1 MNKYTV
7 YTTCIILILLS
18 GWIHITAARTR
29 AVNLPNATINTTL
42 RDGALEAWGTSTNNL
57 HALAG
62 DAVTTT
68 SQIAVGDHHA
78 IALRSDGTLRGWGIN
93 TTGELTIPSDA
104 TNIVQVDVGI
114 TMSVALKRTGSV
126 VMWGL
131 ASSITPPTGSTPPSD
146 VTRIAAGDNHIIL
159 LRSNGTVMVYGAS
172 TQQTLPAQLS
182 GKVIVAIAA
191 GSTTSLALDNTGTL
205 YRWGS
210 NGTLPSLVT
219 SDVVGIFA
227 HGDTIG
233 ALKNDGTLVLWGN
246 VANLTNLPDDTIV
259 TGNSTSGCPCVSI
272 PNMAELRQF
281 EVAAWGVAITRKNGA
296 ALVLPYANSTAPSDI
311 PTDILQLGTH
321 YRHAA
326 GIAVH
331 TPQIIATAT
340 IPTPRNLTLRLPV
353 ALRGIGQLS
362 VWGGSSA
369 IRTIPISVTNN
380 LSQVVAGSGFIAV
393 LRNDSTVIAW
403 GENESGQTTVPSSL
417 SIARTNTDPL
427 RIVGLAAGAR
437 HALAVR
443 ANGSVV
449 AWGDNTFGQRTVPAN
464 LTTAIQVATG
474 DRHSLALLQNGTVV
488 CWGDTT
494 FGQCP
499 PPTLL
504 GVAQIRAEGW
514 HSVALLYNKTAVA
527 WGRNNMGQILLPKTQ
542 NTVDIATSNS
552 ATALLQANGSVIVV
566 GDSTAQQSDLSDI
579 SFQQLGAGA
588 YHFLGIT
595 TQGTVQ
601 GWGLNSSNQLD
612 VPAGLQNVFAVAGGS
627 NFSVALRYNQLT
639 PTTTPL
645 STTTIPTV
653 NLPTIPTAL
662 PQPTYSAMTVWG
674 SLGTIPPVTDTD
686 IVAAAI
692 TSDTIGIVHQDGSVT
707 LNQASGSLFP
717 TPPSNAQSNVQS
729 IQLGDFGAVVS
740 RDRKLIV
747 WGNAPSVPVAFQ
759 QHIREISLMANHLV
773 IVTIDNRIWSNLFPI
788 SATKP
793 IRHIAAGATFAGILY
808 DDGSVAVVSTDN
820 REGVNLVPADAITL
834 SELAAGTN
842 HLVGLRSDGRVIAW
856 GAQRSDVGQTGVPF
870 AAQSGIVAIAAANQ
884 YSIALATDGT
894 LVAWGVLP
902 AGTRTQLTALNTTK
916 NTSALVAGN
925 TILAALQAGVIAPT
939 PAATNTR
946 YPTLTPVAVPS
957 LTARPRT
964 NDIIG
969 NQIGYFTMDNLAPLT
984 QFGSTAGAFTC
995 TAASACPQSER
1006 DRGNQ
1011 RVARFTASRGDELT
1025 SANKFT
1031 LGNSSFT
1038 ISYWLRRER
1047 NDRHDAVLSTGTMGA
1062 ANSFLTMGIDN
1073 ENSIY
1078 CSFFGNDLRSAPWYS
1093 DTNWHHY
1100 ACTFNKTTL
1109 VRQLY
1114 RDGLLIAQDIA
1125 SAPLK
1130 SPAAA
1135 ITIGRRNDNATGLQG
1150 SVDDVIVHS
1159 RVLTPSE
1166 LQTQP
1171 LPSDSRLVTVPFDDI
1186 SVMGISPN
1194 QSQLTCVTVASC
1206 ATFDIGSHDLGVL
1219 VFNGNQQ
1226 MQLSEP
1232 ALLNKGFTI
1241 AYWAQRNNN
1250 GAQTII
1256 TKGKTNQLVMGF
1268 DNSNKPFCKVGT
1280 TIITASTA
1288 ITDNAWHFY
1297 LCSYD
1302 TTKTTLLFAVDRLT
1316 PQTSSATYTDSGT
1329 LLIGRSSNNT
1339 LGFNGVIDD
1348 IFIYTIPASNAMR
1361 ETIYNISNPPSIIPT
1376 TVNAMTATIATP
1388 FSATRTA
1395 TRTATIMQTKT
1406 PLPSTATQVIAYVP
1420 SSTNT
1425 ATSSRTLSPTRSLTS
1440 TRTLSHTKTSTAIA
1454 PPAQSHTPS
1463 ITATATMTRTATA
1476 SATAT
1481 RTGATPT
1488 LTVMK
1493 STRTPLIITRTY
1505 LSRMSPTY
1513 YALTL
1518 TATSR
1523 SLIATQTSFALT
1535 ATAAGTATMAAQ
1547 QTATAAR
1554 IATLTAYPIP
1564 ATGTV
1569 TPTAYPVPTIRKN
1582 P

>member
-18 GWIHITAARTR
+18 GWMHITAAHTR

-42 RDGALEAWGTSTNNL
+42 RDGTLESWGTATNNL

-93 TTGELTIPSDA
+93 TAGELTIPPDA

-131 ASSITPPTGSTPPSD
+131 ASSIAPPTSSTPPSD
-146 VTRIAAGDNHIIL
+146 ITTIAAGDNHIIL
-159 LRSNGTVMVYGAS
+159 LRSNGTVMVYGDS
-172 TQQTLPAQLS
+172 TQQTLPTQLS

-191 GSTTSLALDNTGTL
+191 GSTTSLALDNTGIL
-205 YRWGS
+205 YQWGS
-210 NGTLPSLVT
+210 SSTIPSLVA
-219 SDVVGIFA
+219 SDVVNVFA
-227 HGDTIG
+227 HGDTIA

-246 VANLTNLPDDTIV
+246 VANLTNLPTDTVV
-259 TGNSTSGCPCVSI
+259 TDNSTSGCPCVSI
-272 PNMAELRQF
+272 PSMAELRQF
-281 EVAAWGVAITRKNGA
+281 EVAAWGVAITRKNGGA
-296 ALVLPYANSTAPSDI
+296 VILPYSNRVAPSDI
-311 PTDILQLGTH
+311 PTDIIQLGTH

-331 TPQIIATAT
+331 TPQIMTT
-340 IPTPRNLTLRLPV
+340 TTTPAPRDLTLRLPP

-369 IRTIPISVTNN
+369 IRTIPISVTNT
-380 LSQVVAGSGFIAV
+380 LAQVVAGSGFIAV

-403 GENESGQTTVPSSL
+403 GENESGQTAVPSSL
-417 SIARTNTDPL
+417 SIARTSTDPL
-427 RIVGLAAGAR
+427 RVVGLAAGGR

-449 AWGDNTFGQRTVPAN
+449 AWGDNTFGQRTVPDN
-464 LTTAIQVATG
+464 LTSVIQVAAG

-514 HSVALLYNKTAVA
+514 HSVALLYNKTAIA
-527 WGRNNMGQILLPKTQ
+527 WGRNNMGQILLPKIQ
-542 NTVDIATSNS
+542 NTVDIATSSS

-566 GDSTAQQSDLSDI
+566 GDSTAQQRDLSGF

-595 TQGTVQ
+595 AQGTVQ

-612 VPAGLQNVFAVAGGS
+612 VPAGLQNVFAVTGGS
-627 NFSVALRYNQLT
+627 DFSVALSYNQPT

-645 STTTIPTV
+645 STTTIPTA

-662 PQPTYSAMTVWG
+662 PQPAYSAMTAWG
-674 SLGTIPPVTDTD
+674 SLGTIPAVTDND

-692 TSDTIGIVHQDGSVT
+692 TSDSIGIVHQDGSVT

-717 TPPSNAQSNVQS
+717 TPPSNARSNVHA
-729 IQLGDFGAVVS
+729 IELGDFGAVVS

-747 WGNAPSVPVAFQ
+747 WGNAPSVPLAFQ
-759 QHIREISLMANHLV
+759 QHIREISLMANHLL

-820 REGVNLVPADAITL
+820 RDGVNLIPSDAVTL
-834 SELAAGTN
+834 SELVAGTN
-842 HLVGLRSDGRVIAW
+842 HLVGLRSDGRVVAW
-856 GAQRSDVGQTGVPF
+856 GAQRNDVGQTGVPF
-870 AAQSGIVAIAAANQ
+870 AAQRDIIAIAAANQ
-884 YSIALATDGT
+884 YSIALASDGT
-894 LVAWGVLP
+894 IVAWGALP
-902 AGTRTQLTALNTTK
+902 TGTRAQLTTLNNTKTTR
-916 NTSALVAGN
+916 ALVAGSS
-925 TILAALQAGVIAPT
+925 IIAALQAGAVAPT

-946 YPTLTPVAVPS
+946 YPTYTPVVIPS

-964 NDIIG
+964 SDIIG

-984 QFGSTAGAFTC
+984 QFGSTTGAFTC

-1031 LGNSSFT
+1031 LGGTSFT

-1047 NDRHDAVLSTGTMGA
+1047 NDRDDPVISTGTLGA
-1062 ANSFLTMGIDN
+1062 ANSFLSMGFDN

-1100 ACTFNKTTL
+1100 ACTFDNTTL

-1130 SPAAA
+1130 SPATA

-1150 SVDDVIVHS
+1150 SVDDVIIYN
-1159 RVLTPSE
+1159 RVLSASE

-1186 SVMGISPN
+1186 AVAGMSPN
-1194 QSQLTCVTVASC
+1194 QTQLTCVTALGC
-1206 ATFDIGSHDLGVL
+1206 ATFALSNHDLGAL
-1219 VFNGNQQ
+1219 VFNGSQQ

-1232 ALLNKGFTI
+1232 AILNKGFTV
-1241 AYWAQRNNN
+1241 AYWAQRNNT
-1250 GAQTII
+1250 GAQTLII
-1256 TKGKTNQLVMGF
+1256 QGKTNQFVMGF
-1268 DNSNKPFCKVGT
+1268 DNTNKPFCKVGT
-1280 TIITASTA
+1280 TTISASTA
-1288 ITDNAWHFY
+1288 VTDNAWHFY

-1302 TTKTTLLFAVDRLT
+1302 NAKTTLLFTVDRLT
-1316 PQTSSATYTDSGT
+1316 PQTNSATYTDSGT
-1329 LLIGRSSNNT
+1329 LLIGRSSDNT

-1348 IFIYTIPASNAMR
+1348 IFIYTVPANAAMR
-1361 ETIYNISNPPSIIPT
+1361 DTIYNISNPPSIVPT
-1376 TVNAMTATIATP
+1376 STTALTATIATP

-1406 PLPSTATQVIAYVP
+1406 PLRATGTQSIAYVP

-1425 ATSSRTLSPTRSLTS
+1425 VTSSRTLSPTRSLTS
-1440 TRTLSHTKTSTAIA
+1440 TRTLSPTQTRTATP
-1454 PPAQSHTPS
+1454 PPAQSLTPS
-1463 ITATATMTRTATA
+1463 MTDTTTMTRTATA

-1488 LTVMK
+1488 LTVMQF
-1493 STRTPLIITRTY
+1493 TRTPLIITRTY

-1518 TATSR
+1518 TATSQ
-1523 SLIATQTSFALT
+1523 SLIATQTSYVRT
-1535 ATAAGTATMAAQ
+1535 ATAAGTATIAAQ

-1569 TPTAYPVPTIRKN
+1569 TPTAYPVPTTRKN

>member
-7 YTTCIILILLS
+7 YTTCLMLILIS
-18 GWIHITAARTR
+18 GWFHITTAHTR

-42 RDGALEAWGTSTNNL
+42 RNGTLETWGNSINNL
-57 HALAG
+57 HAIAG
-62 DAVTTT
+62 DAVSTT

-78 IALRSDGTLRGWGIN
+78 LALRSDGTVRGWGVN
-93 TTGELTIPSDA
+93 TAGELTIPPDA

-131 ASSITPPTGSTPPSD
+131 ASSITPPTGSTAPSD
-146 VTRIAAGDNHIIL
+146 VTRIAAGDNHVVL
-159 LRSNGTVMVYGAS
+159 LRSNGTVMVYGDS
-172 TQQTLPAQLS
+172 TQQSIPAPLS

-191 GSTTSLALDNTGTL
+191 GSTSSFALDNTGIL

-210 NGTLPSLVT
+210 GSTLPNLVA
-219 SDVVGIFA
+219 SDVVDIFA
-227 HGDTIG
+227 HGNIMA
-233 ALKNDGTLVLWGN
+233 ALKNDGTLILWGA
-246 VANLTNLPDDTIV
+246 VGNLSNLPNDTIV
-259 TGNSTSGCPCVSI
+259 TNNTTTGCPCVSI
-272 PNMAELRQF
+272 PSMAELRQF
-281 EVAAWGVAITRKNGA
+281 DMAAWGVAITRKNGT
-296 ALVLPYANSTAPSDI
+296 ALILPYDDRVAPNDI

-321 YRHAA
+321 YRHDA

-331 TPQIIATAT
+331 TPQIIATTTAT
-340 IPTPRNLTLRLPV
+340 PPLNLTLRPPT
-353 ALRGIGQLS
+353 ALRNIGQLS

-369 IRTIPISVTNN
+369 IRTIPTSVTNS
-380 LSQVVAGSGFIAV
+380 LSQVAAGSGFIAV

-417 SIARTNTDPL
+417 AIARTATDPL
-427 RIVGLAAGAR
+427 RVVGLTAGGR
-437 HALAVR
+437 HALALR

-449 AWGDNTFGQRTVPAN
+449 AWGDNTFGQRNVPAN
-464 LTTAIQVATG
+464 LATVVQVAAG

-504 GVAQIRAEGW
+504 GVAQIRAAGW
-514 HSVALLYNKTAVA
+514 HSVALLYNKTAIA
-527 WGRNNMGQILLPKTQ
+527 WGRNHKGQIQLPTTQ
-542 NTVDIATSNS
+542 NTVDIATSSS
-552 ATALLQANGSVIVV
+552 ATALLQANGTVIMV
-566 GDSTAQQSDLSDI
+566 GDSTASQQDLSGI
-579 SFQQLGAGA
+579 TFQQLGAGA

-595 TQGTVQ
+595 TQGSVQ
-601 GWGLNSSNQLD
+601 SWGLNGSNQLD
-612 VPAGLQNVFAVAGGS
+612 IPAGLQNVFAVTGGS
-627 NFSVALRYNQLT
+627 NFSVALRYNQPS

-662 PQPTYSAMTVWG
+662 PLPIYSSMTTWG
-674 SLGTIPPVTDTD
+674 SVSTIPPVTDTD

-717 TPPSNAQSNVQS
+717 TPPNNARSNIHT
-729 IQLGDFGAVVS
+729 IQLGDFGAVVN
-740 RDRKLIV
+740 RNRQLIV

-788 SATKP
+788 SAAKP

-808 DDGSVAVVSTDN
+808 DDGSVEVVSTDN
-820 REGVNLVPADAITL
+820 REGINAIPPDAVTL
-834 SELAAGTN
+834 REIAAGTN
-842 HLVGLRSDGRVIAW
+842 HLLGLRSDGRVVAW
-856 GAQRSDVGQTGVPF
+856 GAQRNDVGQTGVPF
-870 AAQSGIVAIAAANQ
+870 SAQSGIVAIAAANQ

-916 NTSALVAGN
+916 NTSALVTGN
-925 TILAALQAGVIAPT
+925 TIIAALHAGAVAPT

-946 YPTLTPVAVPS
+946 YPTITPVSIPTQ
-957 LTARPRT
+957 TARPRT
-964 NDIIG
+964 NDLIG
-969 NQIGYFTMDNLAPLT
+969 NQIGYFTMDNLAPLA
-984 QFGSTAGAFTC
+984 QFGSTAGTFTC

-1006 DRGNQ
+1006 DRANQ

-1025 SANKFT
+1025 STNKFT

-1047 NDRHDAVLSTGTMGA
+1047 NDRHDAVLSTGTMNS

-1078 CSFFGNDLRSAPWYS
+1078 CGFFGNDLRSAPWYS

-1100 ACTFNKTTL
+1100 ACTFDKTTL

-1114 RDGLLIAQDIA
+1114 RDGTLIAQDIA
-1125 SAPLK
+1125 SASLK

-1135 ITIGRRNDNATGLQG
+1135 ITIGRRNDSATGLQG
-1150 SVDDVIVHS
+1150 SIDDVIIHS

-1171 LPSDSRLVTVPFDDI
+1171 LPNDSRLVTVPFDDI
-1186 SVMGISPN
+1186 AVTGISPN
-1194 QSQLTCVTVASC
+1194 QSQLNCVTVASC
-1206 ATFDIGSHDLGVL
+1206 ATFGMGSHDLGAL
-1219 VFNGNQQ
+1219 LFSGNQQ
-1226 MQLSEP
+1226 MQLNEP

-1241 AYWAQRNNN
+1241 AYWAQRNSN

-1256 TKGKTNQLVMGF
+1256 TQGVKNQLVMGF
-1268 DNSNKPFCKVGT
+1268 DTSNKPFCKVGT
-1280 TIITASTA
+1280 TTITASTA
-1288 ITDNAWHFY
+1288 ITDSDWHFY
-1297 LCSYD
+1297 FCSYD
-1302 TTKTTLLFAVDRLT
+1302 NTKTTSLFTIDRLT

-1329 LLIGRSSNNT
+1329 FLIGQSSANT
-1339 LGFNGVIDD
+1339 LGFNGLIDD
-1348 IFIYTIPASNAMR
+1348 IFIYTIPASTNMR

-1406 PLPSTATQVIAYVP
+1406 PFPVTATQVIAYVP
-1420 SSTNT
+1420 SLTNT

-1440 TRTLSHTKTSTAIA
+1440 TRTLSPTKTSAATA
-1454 PPAQSHTPS
+1454 PPAQSRTPS
-1463 ITATATMTRTATA
+1463 TTPTITITRTATL

-1488 LTVMK
+1488 LTVMQ

-1513 YALTL
+1513 YAQTL

-1523 SLIATQTSFALT
+1523 SLVATQTSFART
-1535 ATAAGTATMAAQ
+1535 ATAAGTATAAAQ
-1547 QTATAAR
+1547 KTATAAQ

-1564 ATGTV
+1564 ATRTA
-1569 TPTAYPVPTIRKN
+1569 TPTAYPVPTVRKN